1 MFREVEHAL
10 DGRPET
16 ELSRLSQRDTL
27 AQRDADFPRRAHGA
41 ETAGEQQQL
50 TPRVDQQRNL
60 VIDLLNKVIAV
71 FEPHLLT

>member
-1 MFREVEHAL
+1 MFREIEHTL
-10 DGRPET
+10 DGRSKT
-16 ELSRLSQRDTL
+16 ELSRLSQWDTL

-60 VIDLLNKVIAV
+60 VVDLLNNVS
-71 FEPHLLT
+71 